1 MADLQ
6 TILHDGR
13 LAAVVAGGQAIIP
26 DSVPDRDLP
35 TIKAMCLYALES
47 DADHGAHGVRPTLK
61 AHSGTAALSGCARE
75 RVVMCTS

>member
-6 TILHDGR
+6 TILYNGR

-35 TIKAMCLYALES
+35 TIKAMCLYALEI
-47 DADHGAHGVRPTLK
+47 ADGRIAGPYSTAHALAYAR
-61 AHSGTAALSGCARE
+61 AASAARN
-75 RVVMCTS
+75 